1 MPRFDFRAE
10 LIKPGRTL
18 PIAEARGYALRDG
31 GEHLIATM
39 TGTLMAMARRE
50 APSAS
55 ERVLSPA

>member
-1 MPRFDFRAE
+1 MLRRSIWRLSLRWRETIIPRFEPNAM
-10 LIKPGRTL
+10 
-18 PIAEARGYALRDG
+18 RDG